1 VSVWEGMRLIKRLSL
16 VNRFSFPSPF
26 LAQRVRDTF
35 KDIGVV
41 FLMDVIILILWT
53 VLDPLQ
59 WQRVVIR
66 EDVFGDTLESQ
77 GYCT

>member
-1 VSVWEGMRLIKRLSL
+1 MYRLFTQDISVTGRNAVS
-16 VNRFSFPSPF
+16 
-26 LAQRVRDTF
+26 VRDTF

-41 FLMDVIILILWT
+41 LLMDVIILILWS

-59 WQRVVIR
+59 WQRVVIQ
-66 EDVFGDTLESQ
+66 EDVFGDALESQ